1 MNEQDLPPVAAPVLA
16 DAVDALSPRLRKRLD
31 ATVGKAAAWEA
42 SADQATNTV
51 TVTVDEDTRVVL
63 TVRDGAVRVADDAVC
78 SCLLAPAC
86 LHRAAVLGL
95 APVSEALEDPGP
107 SLAESP
113 SADATEAAEAAR
125 AARAVEEAPDE
136 PAALSP
142 DQQAAVEALR
152 TAAAE
157 LLDTGLVGAGLA
169 TEATLRRAVH
179 TARAAGL
186 HLPAAIGNRVAAQL
200 RGYRGRAQDHSL
212 PAYADELRTLMAT
225 LHTLSTSTDP
235 TTLEALRGTARR
247 RHEKQGGLRLVGV
260 FSEPVIAGSGM
271 AGVLTCVVD
280 TDGAAWSVPAVTPGG
295 PAQVENAYDGP
306 VGLGGA
312 ALSHRELV
320 RDGVIVSGAAASADG
335 SLSHG
340 AGVRA
345 VRASGASW
353 WDGPID
359 ARFAEPIG
367 AQLER
372 VLTGRFGQATA
383 KRGAAPGVGLAPGAG
398 LAPRIGDDLLF
409 VTATILDADADAAA
423 TATGPGTK
431 PGDVPVRLGDRFAVL
446 RSASDHK
453 ALAYSDNLRI
463 LSHATGLRI
472 RLIARLDPERPGVV
486 SPIAVSPDPT
496 QTILRLPES
505 WQGRAC
511 LGLDRLHS
519 SMIAPGDDTPDQT
532 PDQAAELPPRPTD
545 ATAAIPLHHL
555 RTAVERTAAGGRR
568 AARLASVHDDA
579 RRLAAAGMPHAAA
592 VLTHLATTAAA
603 PDRDAYGRAIPETV
617 GVFAQA
623 WLGAALFASAASAHL
638 AVTAWGC
645 REE

>member
-16 DAVDALSPRLRKRLD
+16 DAIDALSPRLRKRLD
-31 ATVGKAAAWEA
+31 AMVGKAAAWEA
-42 SADQATNTV
+42 TADQATNTV

-63 TVRDGAVRVADDAVC
+63 TVRDGAVRAADDAVC

-95 APVSEALEDPGP
+95 APVSEAPEDPGP
-107 SLAESP
+107 PESPEAPESP
-113 SADATEAAEAAR
+113 SA
-125 AARAVEEAPDE
+125 EEAPDE

-152 TAAAE
+152 AAAAE

-212 PAYADELRTLMAT
+212 PAYADELRALMAT
-225 LHTLSTSTDP
+225 LHTLSTNTDP
-235 TTLEALRGTARR
+235 ATLQALRGTARR
-247 RHEKQGGLRLVGV
+247 HHEKQGGLRLVGV

-271 AGVLTCVVD
+271 AGVVTCVVD
-280 TDGAAWSVPAVTPGG
+280 TDGGAWSVPAVTPGG
-295 PAQVENAYDGP
+295 PAQVQNAYDGP

-367 AQLER
+367 GQLER
-372 VLTGRFGQATA
+372 VLT
-383 KRGAAPGVGLAPGAG
+383 G

-409 VTATILDADADAAA
+409 VTATILGADAA
-423 TATGPGTK
+423 ATGPGTK

-446 RSASDHK
+446 RGASDHK
-453 ALAYSDNLRI
+453 TLAYADNLRI
-463 LSHATGLRI
+463 LSQATGLRI

-486 SPIAVSPDPT
+486 LPIAVSPDPT
-496 QTILRLPES
+496 QSILRLPEA
-505 WQGRAC
+505 WQGRVC
-511 LGLDRLHS
+511 LGVDRLHS
-519 SMIAPGDDTPDQT
+519 SMITPGDDTPDR
-532 PDQAAELPPRPTD
+532 AAQLPPRPTD

-603 PDRDAYGRAIPETV
+603 PDRDAYGRAVPETV

-623 WLGAALFASAASAHL
+623 WLGAALFASAAAAHL